1 MCLVLREAELI
12 GAFRAA
18 AAPLLAHGDRPR
30 PGAGRAP
37 PRRKRDPHVPSRRGA
52 PVHETLEEPAD
63 HWGTAGARSRSARRT
78 FGRKGHDPSLC
89 WVALDGDEIVSANL
103 ADWKREGDWAG
114 SACSAS
120 GARRRRGIA
129 EALLTTAFGEFFR
142 RGERCIALNV
152 DAESAPARARLYV
165 KVGMR
170 VISAPSSTRMS
181 SVPPELTLRPPTLD
195 DIPAV
200 TALLKRVAEADGAG
214 WIDEEALR
222 GWFTHPNFP
231 IAEDAVLG
239 ERAGEPVVY
248 ADVYRGG
255 DAREKVWGD
264 LRVPPEER
272 SGAVLPQLVDWMEER
287 AGPARL
293 RLEFSEHVGEVRA
306 ELERRGYTPVRYAF
320 EMERD
325 LDAEPPVPHWPEGV
339 SVRTLR
345 AGEERRIYEV
355 DAEAFADH
363 WDFTETPFDEWRHW
377 HMEDHFD
384 PTCWFIAEGV
394 GEIAG
399 ISILSSRARGA
410 PGGGLG

>member
-1 MCLVLREAELI
+1 M
-12 GAFRAA
+12 
-18 AAPLLAHGDRPR
+18 
-30 PGAGRAP
+30 
-37 PRRKRDPHVPSRRGA
+37 
-52 PVHETLEEPAD
+52 
-63 HWGTAGARSRSARRT
+63 
-78 FGRKGHDPSLC
+78 
-89 WVALDGDEIVSANL
+89 
-103 ADWKREGDWAG
+103 
-114 SACSAS
+114 
-120 GARRRRGIA
+120 
-129 EALLTTAFGEFFR
+129 
-142 RGERCIALNV
+142 
-152 DAESAPARARLYV
+152 

-195 DIPAV
+195 DISAV

-231 IAEDAVLG
+231 IAEDAVLV
-239 ERAGEPVVY
+239 ERAGEPVAY

-287 AGPARL
+287 AGPARF

-345 AGEERRIYEV
+345 AGEERRIYGV

-399 ISILSSRARGA
+399 ISICRPEREGRPEVGWVDTLAVRRPWRRRGLGLALLLHSFRELRARGRERV
-410 PGGGLG
+410 GLGVDGENTTGAVRLYERAGMHVARRSDTYERPSP